1 MNIHELFKGLAEPT
15 RLRIVVLLL
24 ERELCVCDLMA
35 VLRLPQSTISRH
47 MSRLK
52 AAGLARDRRDGKW
65 VYYRLEESAVVN
77 NLRSFL
83 RRNFADAEPYTND
96 LMMLK
101 KYITDGQCTKSLH
114 MPRRA
119 ISHRTEART

>member
-47 MSRLK
+47 MTKLRQS
-52 AAGLARDRRDGKW
+52 GLVADRREGIW
-65 VYYRLEESAVVN
+65 IHYRLADDKVAKNISQLLDNSSAATASRQ
-77 NLRSFL
+77 LW
-83 RRNFADAEPYTND
+83 RR
-96 LMMLK
+96 
-101 KYITDGQCTKSLH
+101 
-114 MPRRA
+114 
-119 ISHRTEART
+119 